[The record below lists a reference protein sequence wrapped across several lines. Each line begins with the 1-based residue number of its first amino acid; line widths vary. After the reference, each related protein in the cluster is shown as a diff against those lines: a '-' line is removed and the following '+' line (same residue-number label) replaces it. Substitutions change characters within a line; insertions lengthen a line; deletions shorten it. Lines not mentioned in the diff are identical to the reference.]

1 MVTKYFIFIVV
12 LLFSCK
18 TTESSKQQNTEQQQ
32 PSMVAVFQSD
42 SANVQAFTPPKIIG
56 GYETLDENLV
66 YPDRAQ
72 EQNVEGRV
80 LLRFMVTKE
89 GRAKNIE
96 VIEGIG
102 FGCDQAA
109 KTAIK
114 KSPFTPAKKNG
125 EPVKTKVTRS
135 IFFQL

>member
-1 MVTKYFIFIVV
+1 MIAKYCSLILVAF
-12 LLFSCK
+12 LLVNCQ
-18 TTESSKQQNTEQQQ
+18 TTESSKK
-32 PSMVAVFQSD
+32 D
-42 SANVQAFTPPKIIG
+42 STTAEGFTPPKIIG

-89 GRAKNIE
+89 GRAKSIE
-96 VIEGIG
+96 VIQGIG
-102 FGCDQAA
+102 YGCDQAA

-125 EPVKTKVTRS
+125 EPVKTITTGP
-135 IFFQL
+135 IIFQL